1 MSWDD
6 ENDLDIVHLSSDNDH
21 RGLSAAGSTS
31 STTAYGNSG
40 SNNAPLLNDDDADAD
55 VLGIDEEVVVK
66 KRRTMAKL
74 DDDRLINPTMGIPYL
89 QRKVV
94 SGLMPRLKKRKGEE
108 LRDLSTILQF
118 YQLWAHKLY
127 PKANFG
133 DFIQIART
141 AGKTPRMR
149 MFRQGWISDE
159 KAKKLG
165 IDAVQGEDKGD
176 AENDST
182 KITANG
188 TTNSTVV
195 GRNSNS
201 TNATGPSNT
210 GDLFVGHVNEDEF
223 EGIDFDD
230 DFDDDVFN
238 DTNSTAKSTSALAT
252 ISNTGSTVADTIR
265 DSMPDDTMPDV
276 SQARPA
282 RPRNAFIFDDDDDDY
297 DDELDITP
305 STTLKSN
312 LVKPSGGVPDDDD
325 MDELMAPSVVKP
337 ATATMA
343 ASKGGVPDEDE
354 MDELL
359 RENYTSKL
367 SRQSTGDDP
376 DKEEMDELLRS
387 ESISRLPTVSPSREP
402 AQTKMAEPTHT
413 ELSLNYTSKVSA
425 SNIPDEDDINELR
438 AQSQPH
444 NTKPPASSR
453 VLNDNNNKSS
463 DKDPVHESVV
473 VLATTASASSKPG
486 LKRLF
491 VPVSTGSPNEEEL
504 EDLLGTRPASHPSPT
519 LVPQPEAA
527 APVTVDKDIDADDD
541 DMAELLHAESLLNAS
556 KVSESM
562 PAPVPATATGS
573 IHGIP
578 DEDVLAELLG
588 NPVVPVLKQ
597 QQNTLSGLPHD
608 IEDFEQD
615 AFESMHDLGF

>member
-21 RGLSAAGSTS
+21 RGLSAVGGTS
-31 STTAYGNSG
+31 STTTYGNSG
-40 SNNAPLLNDDDADAD
+40 RNNAPMPNDDDADAD

-74 DDDRLINPTMGIPYL
+74 DDDRLINPNMGIPYL

-176 AENDST
+176 AENDSA
-182 KITANG
+182 KPAAND
-188 TTNSTVV
+188 TVSAA
-195 GRNSNS
+195 GKNNNS

-210 GDLFVGHVNEDEF
+210 GNLFVGHVNEDEF
-223 EGIDFDD
+223 DGIDFDD

-238 DTNSTAKSTSALAT
+238 DTNSTAKSTRTPT
-252 ISNTGSTVADTIR
+252 ISSNTGSTVADTIR
-265 DSMPDDTMPDV
+265 DSIPDDTIPNV

-282 RPRNAFIFDDDDDDY
+282 RPRNAFIFDDDDD
-297 DDELDITP
+297 ELDLIP
-305 STTLKSN
+305 STTSKSS
-312 LVKPSGGVPDDDD
+312 LVNPSRGVPDDDD
-325 MDELMAPSVVKP
+325 MNELMAASVTKP
-337 ATATMA
+337 APAA
-343 ASKGGVPDEDE
+343 IVASKGGVPDEDE

-359 RENYTSKL
+359 REDYASKVSKL
-367 SRQSTGDDP
+367 STGGVP
-376 DKEEMDELLRS
+376 DEDEMDELLRS
-387 ESISRLPTVSPSREP
+387 ESRLALDS
-402 AQTKMAEPTHT
+402 
-413 ELSLNYTSKVSA
+413 TSKASA
-425 SNIPDEDDINELR
+425 NDIQDEDDMNELVR
-438 AQSQPH
+438 TESQPH
-444 NTKPPASSR
+444 NTNPPASTASSG
-453 VLNDNNNKSS
+453 VLNDNNNRSS
-463 DKDPVHESVV
+463 DKDLVPKSAAVP
-473 VLATTASASSKPG
+473 ATTAPSKPG
-486 LKRLF
+486 LKRVF
-491 VPVSTGSPNEEEL
+491 VPISTGSPNEAEL
-504 EDLLGTRPASHPSPT
+504 EDLLGPRPASHLSPNP
-519 LVPQPEAA
+519 LPQPEAA
-527 APVTVDKDIDADDD
+527 APAPVADKDVDDD

-556 KVSESM
+556 KVSEST
-562 PAPVPATATGS
+562 PAPVSATATGS

-588 NPVVPVLKQ
+588 NPVLPESKQ
-597 QQNTLSGLPHD
+597 QQNTSPGLPHD

-615 AFESMHDLGF
+615 AFESMQDLGF